1 MIHHLKTYPA
11 FFEATAR
18 HEKLF
23 EIRNN
28 RDRGFQRGDTVI
40 LHECDQISGIA
51 TGREIMA
58 KITYVLNFA
67 QKSDYVVF
75 GMSIIDPTFDL

>member
-1 MIHHLKTYPA
+1 MIHHLKTFPA

-28 RDRGFQRGDTVI
+28 CDRGFQKGDTVI
-40 LHECDQISGIA
+40 LYEYDQINDRT

-58 KITYVLNFA
+58 NITYVLNFQ
-67 QKSDYVVF
+67 QKPNWVVF
-75 GMSIIDPTFDL
+75 GISIIH

>member
-1 MIHHLKTYPA
+1 MMIHHLKTFPA

-28 RDRGFQRGDTVI
+28 RDRGFQKGDTVI
-40 LHECDQISGIA
+40 LYEYDQINDRV

-67 QKSDYVVF
+67 QKPDWVVF
-75 GMSIIDPTFDL
+75 GISIIDNLPN